1 MKRLVIP
8 TLLALLI
15 VGCSSTP
22 DADQAGAPVDR
33 GNDGKVGFE
42 FEKREP
48 KAKAPSKA
56 TKTSAAKDEAKPV
69 AKRKPASRKAS
80 S

>member
-48 KAKAPSKA
+48 KAKAGEKA
-56 TKTSAAKDEAKPV
+56 ATTTRK
-69 AKRKPASRKAS
+69 KPA
-80 S
+80 